1 MYLCDWAAVATGEEV
16 SRVTNRER
24 EFVRAPGG
32 FSCTTGRDGEP
43 KMTSKIFAL
52 AAGLGFAVAANAPAK
67 AQFMSSPYP
76 VIIVPP
82 PPAQNLILPKPAPER
97 AERPKTPPPPPSSSP
112 PNLGNC
118 YQGRTNVCQ

>member
-1 MYLCDWAAVATGEEV
+1 
-16 SRVTNRER
+16 
-24 EFVRAPGG
+24 
-32 FSCTTGRDGEP
+32 
-43 KMTSKIFAL
+43 MTSKIFAL